1 MKRRFF
7 SIVTAVALLG
17 TAFGGFIAA
26 SATPAAA
33 DFNPNEGYLDA
44 CLDLTPEGFES
55 CLEAIVLIVNETLE
69 FVFDPGVAGPN
80 IDLQE
85 IIHNA
90 VDPVLESL
98 QNLFNIPSLA
108 TPSVAAPQQA
118 PLVPDVVGTIGNT
131 LSNLTDTVS
140 NAAALPVLA
149 PAKVLQNLPN
159 SPVGKIL
166 KLQNV
171 NDSAASSES
180 PFSSADLAG
189 MAAIAGLAM
198 IGGTSAIRRRSV
210 AKAKA

>member
-17 TAFGGFIAA
+17 TAMGGIFAA
-26 SATPAAA
+26 TATPAAA

-44 CLDLTPEGFES
+44 CLGLGPGDFEE
-55 CLEAIVLIVNETLE
+55 CLEAIVQIVNETLE
-69 FVFDPGVAGPN
+69 FVFDPGTLGPN
-80 IDLQE
+80 INLEE

-98 QNLFNIPSLA
+98 QNIFNIPSLA

-149 PAKVLQNLPN
+149 PTKALSNLSN
-159 SPVGKIL
+159 TPVGKIL

-189 MAAIAGLAM
+189 MAAIAGLAL
-198 IGGTSAIRRRSV
+198 IGGTSAVRRRAV